1 MLGPLFSTRDN
12 ISDRTEILVLLTT
25 HVVYDENDARA
36 LTEELRRKLAPS
48 RIVP

>member
-1 MLGPLFSTRDN
+1 
-12 ISDRTEILVLLTT
+12 
-25 HVVYDENDARA
+25 VVYNQQDARA